1 MTTALPTVREAEAP
15 PRSARRT
22 WALPALA
29 ALLLGVALSSCLVG
43 SVHITLTEVGSIL
56 LREAGLESA
65 RSADERSAQV
75 LLAIR
80 LPRVL
85 LGGIVGA
92 GLGLSGACMQGVFRN
107 ALVDPGL
114 LGVSAGAS
122 LGAVAM
128 IVVGA
133 KLTLGL
139 SPTLASLTLPAAAF
153 GGALG
158 AMTIVER
165 ISRVAGRVFVATLLL
180 AGIAVNALASALT
193 GLFVYTSN
201 EAQLRTITF
210 WSMGSLA
217 GATPRS
223 VLATSAFLGVP
234 ALLLAR
240 RGRALNVLLLG
251 EAEAGHLGVD
261 VERTKRTT
269 IVLVAVVV
277 GAAVSVAGVL
287 GFVGLVVPHLLR
299 LALGP
304 DHRLVLPASL
314 LLGATLLLGAD
325 AVARTVVSPAELPL
339 GIVTA
344 SLGAPFFVALLLRE
358 RRRIA

>member
-139 SPTLASLTLPAAAF
+139 SPTLAYHGYHALMMHILGFALLEQRTGLDSDNVADAAAEFLAQFEDQEFPHLIEHMHQHVHAPAAQNDF
-153 GGALG
+153 
-158 AMTIVER
+158 E
-165 ISRVAGRVFVATLLL
+165 FVLDVILD
-180 AGIAVNALASALT
+180 
-193 GLFVYTSN
+193 GLDR
-201 EAQLRTITF
+201 LR
-210 WSMGSLA
+210 
-217 GATPRS
+217 
-223 VLATSAFLGVP
+223 
-234 ALLLAR
+234 
-240 RGRALNVLLLG
+240 
-251 EAEAGHLGVD
+251 
-261 VERTKRTT
+261 
-269 IVLVAVVV
+269 
-277 GAAVSVAGVL
+277 
-287 GFVGLVVPHLLR
+287 
-299 LALGP
+299 
-304 DHRLVLPASL
+304 
-314 LLGATLLLGAD
+314 
-325 AVARTVVSPAELPL
+325 
-339 GIVTA
+339 
-344 SLGAPFFVALLLRE
+344 
-358 RRRIA
+358 